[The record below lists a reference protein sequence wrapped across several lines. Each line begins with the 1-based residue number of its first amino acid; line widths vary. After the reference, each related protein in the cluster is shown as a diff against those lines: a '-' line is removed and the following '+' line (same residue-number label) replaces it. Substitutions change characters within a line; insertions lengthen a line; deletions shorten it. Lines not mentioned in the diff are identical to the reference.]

1 MTSSSERVLRGESA
15 VAVATLATPDLR
27 SGSWTRLGD
36 ERVLGDAV
44 TEHSLAGLAETT
56 RAAAQAQGYAV
67 GWAEGRRAA
76 AELAAEA
83 DRAAA
88 EAHAAAEERR
98 EAEHAAALAALTR
111 AAAALQQ
118 TSARLAGELEDQAVR
133 LARELTTELV
143 GHEVRTCTDA
153 GVDVV
158 RRALVVLP
166 TGVPVTLRVHPSVVS
181 SPAVGD
187 LADHGV
193 SVVADPTL
201 DRADAV
207 VESTEAVVDLRIGAA
222 LERVREALA

>member
-1 MTSSSERVLRGESA
+1 MTSSTEQQVLRGESA
-15 VAVATLATPDLR
+15 AGVVILATPDLR

-44 TEHSLAGLAETT
+44 TEHSLAGLAEST
-56 RAAAQAQGYAV
+56 RAAAQAQGYSV

-88 EAHAAAEERR
+88 EAHAATEARR
-98 EAEHAAALAALTR
+98 DAEHAAALAALTR

-118 TSARLAGELEDQAVR
+118 TAARLADELEDQAVR
-133 LARELTTELV
+133 LACELTTELI
-143 GHEVRTCTDA
+143 GHEVRTCT

-158 RRALVVLP
+158 RRALAVLP
-166 TGVPVTLRVHPSVVS
+166 AGVPVTLRVHPSVVS
-181 SPAVGD
+181 TPAAGE
-187 LADHGV
+187 LAAQGV
-193 SVVADPTL
+193 SVVADPAL

-207 VESTEAVVDLRIGAA
+207 VESTEAVVDLRVGAA